1 VFQETGIRAAGEGRI
16 YRGDNLNLPPR
27 LPVATV
33 EGMDDQHDHR
43 TEIRDF
49 LASRRAKITPEQAGL
64 PTSGRRRVPGLRR
77 EEVAVL
83 AGVSTEWYTR
93 LEKGHVGGVSEDV
106 LTAVAQALQLDEDER
121 TYLFDLA
128 RAARPA
134 RRTPS
139 RRRDVDVPPRI
150 QWLLDSITMSAAF
163 VRNGRLDVIAHN
175 ALGRALHAPMFDSPT
190 TDKSG
195 RPNFARY
202 HFLDDTSRDFFVD
215 WDAGAGATV
224 ALLRAEAGREPHD
237 RTLRE
242 LIGELSTF
250 SRDFRTLW
258 AAHDVRIR
266 HDGVKRLQHPEVG
279 ELELT
284 YQSVDLPVSQRAVH
298 DLSLYT
304 PEPGSTSEERLKLL
318 ASLAATPDH
327 TAKTDTTETDQ
338 LH

>member
-1 VFQETGIRAAGEGRI
+1 MESS
-16 YRGDNLNLPPR
+16 P
-27 LPVATV
+27 
-33 EGMDDQHDHR
+33 DHR
-43 TEIRDF
+43 TDIRDF
-49 LASRRAKITPEQAGL
+49 LASRRAKITPEQVGL

-93 LEKGHVGGVSEDV
+93 LEKGHISGVSEDV
-106 LTAVAQALQLDEDER
+106 LAAVAQALQLNEDER

-134 RRTPS
+134 RRKSS
-139 RRRDVDVPPRI
+139 RRKDVEVPPRT

-175 ALGRALHAPMFDSPT
+175 ALGRALHASMFDSRT
-190 TDKSG
+190 IDKHG

-202 HFLDDTSRDFFVD
+202 HFLDTGSQDFFVD
-215 WDAGAGATV
+215 WEAGATATV

-237 RTLRE
+237 RALRE
-242 LIGELSTF
+242 LIGELSTV
-250 SRDFRTLW
+250 SADFRTMW

-266 HDGVKRLQHPEVG
+266 HEGIKRLQHPEVG
-279 ELELT
+279 LLELT
-284 YQSVDLPVSQRAVH
+284 YQSLDLPVSQRAVH

-304 PEPGSTSEERLKLL
+304 AEPGSTSEERLKLL
-318 ASLAATPDH
+318 ASLASTHAG
-327 TAKTDTTETDQ
+327 ATDQ
-338 LH
+338 LHYG

>member
-1 VFQETGIRAAGEGRI
+1 
-16 YRGDNLNLPPR
+16 
-27 LPVATV
+27 
-33 EGMDDQHDHR
+33 MDDQHDHR
-43 TEIRDF
+43 AEIRDF

-93 LEKGHVGGVSEDV
+93 LEKGHISGVSEDV

-128 RAARPA
+128 RASRPA

-139 RRRDVDVPPRI
+139 RRRDVEAPPCI

-163 VRNGRLDVIAHN
+163 VRNGRLDVIATN
-175 ALGRALHAPMFDSPT
+175 ASARALHAPMFDSPT
-190 TDKSG
+190 THTPTTHSHG
-195 RPNFARY
+195 RANFARY
-202 HFLDDTSRDFFVD
+202 HFLDAGSQDFFVD
-215 WDAGAGATV
+215 WDAGAAATV

-237 RTLRE
+237 RALRE
-242 LIGELSTF
+242 LIGELSTL
-250 SRDFRTLW
+250 SSDFRTLW

-266 HDGVKRLQHPEVG
+266 YEGIKRLQHPEVG
-279 ELELT
+279 LLELT

-304 PEPGSTSEERLKLL
+304 AEPGSTSEDHLKLL
-318 ASLAATPDH
+318 ASLAATRPQAAEPTGWLCSRER
-327 TAKTDTTETDQ
+327 TADIHHFGRHLADPKIRTASW
-338 LH
+338 HRR